1 MLKKLLLVTLAA
13 LLCPNIS
20 WAQYVAP
27 ETGKAYRILNAH
39 KNYQGMVANYKE
51 NIIEVMEKSNN
62 AYEQMWI
69 LEKAGTNSVYIKNG
83 LTGKYIQSAN
93 DFSELFKMGDTP
105 KELFISKNP
114 TDNKF
119 YNIKCS
125 ENTNRGLHAS
135 PYLEVVVWYSPSL
148 NEQIEAS
155 EWVFEDA
162 GVSLDVLA
170 EQQENFRKQQDIINN
185 TDKYNTTLAEIF
197 TDLSCS
203 ELNATY
209 ASMSDSELLEATKEL
224 PEVIQNMALKI
235 KNNTWG
241 KREKEFRVRE
251 YKPYADV
258 DEWSKI
264 LQANQYSY
272 LSNPTGIYGNAHEQ
286 LYIFVEGEIK
296 DGAFLGIEEVLGT
309 NVNGITDT
317 LKVGLNVVP
326 ISFDQSTIFVRYE
339 VNTHN
344 SGKKLADY
352 PNLKIH
358 IENGTVNGFFE
369 KGVHT
374 DADWRDITQNLAT
387 HPVIQVKG
395 ERVLYHMEKKWIT
408 ADNCCKNTI
417 TDAIGWWD
425 NMLKWD
431 HELLGW
437 DKGIYGEKFN
447 NLHCAVTRDDDHTY
461 QASTA
466 YHTLYGVRYIYKLLP
481 FETVQSNHD
490 NVWGPGHELGHTH
503 QKSIQVL
510 GSTEFSCNLFA
521 NLTMYKMGIYTSRG
535 DTLGTLV
542 NDFAEQKAWTS
553 MLGESKMRMWWQL
566 YLYFHMA
573 GHDTEF
579 YPKLFALLREDGID
593 TSPTHVQGNK
603 DILHFAEKCC
613 EAANMDLTDFF
624 RVWGFF
630 RPIHQRTDKE
640 AAQKDLTITQAMI
653 DKTLAKMASY
663 GRKAPAIEFIEDRIE
678 PISRTDGNS
687 GNKQK
692 SDYGVGECGDVG
704 QYTYY
709 VAGNIPE
716 ATGYSYTKIGKD
728 IIIEKGSGAVG
739 FKVYNGK
746 GEYKAMSNKLKF
758 TIPEELAADPGIKI
772 VAAEGDGDEVELAPY
787 ANNGE
792 QAQKTALQ
800 YAMKATD
807 YYVKYTN
814 KSGEKVGYYYEHKL
828 SRLKELKDSAQAAI
842 NNNDQ
847 STHTFGEYLTLIDEE
862 LSKVYTS
869 NSVIKVKPLNYY
881 LLQPRNNTACTL
893 NATSTKLLPLNGI
906 SKKNSNSWMFET
918 DDDSLYRM
926 KNKDGVY
933 IASMPKDNNATV
945 TTNANAAAKF
955 RIVSLGNG
963 YIYMEFDNVHGGCIG
978 YKSPNNS
985 VVGQKFT
992 SQSSWWAIK
1001 VIEDN
1006 QTDYD
1011 TNLLDSTIAVADSI
1025 IEEILDVKE
1034 LENNNYVINKN
1045 ILIKNSNFI
1054 DLAKELVSEN
1064 NSAISVF
1071 ENDAAEDYG
1080 IAAEKLQKAINSITA
1095 AYTVIPQYP
1104 SSDTNDGITWYYI
1117 KDTESNKYLSV
1128 ELSAKRYLNYV
1139 MHATTSK
1146 DEADDYMLWTF
1157 IPTGKENEY
1166 YIFNAGSGCAL
1177 FGASNIEAMGGSEAL
1192 PYTLQLDTANT
1203 AFTIGNNGKY
1213 IYGISTYPKMNNK
1226 ANYYHLEKA
1235 DKSDIALL
1243 APTNGERYG
1252 RKPYGKT
1259 ITNNSSIFA
1268 ADKKN
1273 IAFIDLK
1280 EYSDAASIIEN
1291 CKNTLGESNAVYYTS
1306 LSAESAATA
1315 GSNVVDKNNI
1325 CKVMNIN
1332 NQSAYYIPEGFTA
1345 ENITYTDENTA
1356 AEDIRPIILPFVP
1369 TNKITTAAP
1378 YKYEKVDNENTLILT
1393 YTEYTKNTP
1402 MFAIAGGES
1411 IKATAT
1417 NVIIDASSKEDITTD
1432 YLLISYVGTS
1442 HKTNTYVQAGGKKYQ
1457 KSTQAGTLAPFEM
1470 NIKALPE
1477 STNSATAIYLAYDE
1491 TTGIEAI
1498 ESDEE
1503 NKDIYDL
1510 TGRKIEKITKSGI
1523 YIIGKKKVII
1533 RNIEQ

>member
-1 MLKKLLLVTLAA
+1 MLKRLLFITLAT
-13 LLCPNIS
+13 LLCCNVA

-27 ETGKAYRILNAH
+27 ETGKAYRILNYH

-51 NIIEVMEKSNN
+51 NIIEVMEKNNN

-69 LEKAGTNSVYIKNG
+69 LEQAGTNSVYIKNG
-83 LTGKYIQSAN
+83 LTGKYIQHAN
-93 DFSELFKMGDTP
+93 DFSELFKMADTP
-105 KELFISKNP
+105 KEFFISKNP
-114 TDNKF
+114 TDNNF

-125 ENTNRGLHAS
+125 SNTNRGLHAS

-148 NEQIEAS
+148 NDQIEAS

-170 EQQENFRKQQDIINN
+170 EQQELFSKQQDIIKN
-185 TDKYNTTLAEIF
+185 TDKYNATLAEIF

-203 ELNATY
+203 ELNAAY

-241 KREKEFRVRE
+241 KREKEFRIRE

-272 LSNPTGIYGNAHEQ
+272 LSNPTGIYGNAHEL
-286 LYIFVEGEIK
+286 LYIFV
-296 DGAFLGIEEVLGT
+296 DGDIVNGASLGIEEVLGT
-309 NVNGITDT
+309 NISGITDK
-317 LKVGLNVVP
+317 LKKGLNIVP
-326 ISFDQSTIFVRYE
+326 VSFDLSTIFVRYE

-344 SGKKLADY
+344 SGKVLADY

-374 DADWRDITQNLAT
+374 DEDWRDITRNLAT

-437 DKGIYGEKFN
+437 DKGIYGVKFN

-481 FETVQSNHD
+481 FATVQSNHD

-503 QKSIQVL
+503 QRSIQVL

-579 YPKLFALLREDGID
+579 YPKLFALLREDGLD

-630 RPIHQRTDKE
+630 RPVNKRTDKE
-640 AAQKDLTITQAMI
+640 AAQKDLTVTQGMI

-663 GRKAPAIEFIEDRIE
+663 SRKAPAIEFIEDRIE
-678 PISRTDGNS
+678 TIARTDGNS

-692 SDYGVGECGDVG
+692 SDYGVGQCGDVG

-709 VAGNIPE
+709 VEGNVPE
-716 ATGYSYTKIGKD
+716 AIGYSYTKIGKD

-746 GEYKAMSNKLKF
+746 GEYMAMSNKYKF
-758 TIPEELAADPGIKI
+758 TIPEELATDPALRI

-792 QAQKTALQ
+792 NAQKAALK

-807 YYVKYTN
+807 YYVKYTD
-814 KSGEKVGYYYEHKL
+814 KTGKRVGYYYEHKVA
-828 SRLKELKDSAQAAI
+828 RLTEIKNEAQTAL
-842 NNNDQ
+842 NKNDQ
-847 STHTFGEYLTLIDEE
+847 SAHTFGEYLTMLDEE

-869 NSVIKVKPLNYY
+869 NSVIKIQPKNFYA
-881 LLQPRNNTACTL
+881 LQPKNNSSYSLTGS
-893 NATSTKLLPLNGI
+893 TSRI
-906 SKKNSNSWMFET
+906 SLSSGASTQNSKVWMFET
-918 DDDSLYRM
+918 EDDSLYRI
-926 KNKDGVY
+926 KNKNDIY
-933 IASMPKDNNATV
+933 IASISENTAPTI
-945 TTNANAAAKF
+945 TTNASEAAKF
-955 RIVSLGNG
+955 RVVSLKNG
-963 YIYMEFDNVHGGCIG
+963 YLYMERDNVHGACLG
-978 YKSPNNS
+978 YKSDNT
-985 VVGQKFT
+985 VTGKKYY
-992 SQSSWWAIK
+992 SQDSWWTIR
-1001 VIEDN
+1001 VMIDN
-1006 QTDYD
+1006 QTEYD
-1011 TNLLDSTIAVADSI
+1011 TNLLDSTIFVADSI
-1025 IEEILDVKE
+1025 MEVLLDAKE
-1034 LENNNYVINKN
+1034 LANGNYILKSN
-1045 ILIKNSNFI
+1045 ILSKVDNFI
-1054 DLAKELVSEN
+1054 DLVKELVKER
-1064 NSAISVF
+1064 NSAMNVL
-1071 ENDAAEDYG
+1071 ENAGTEDYG
-1080 IAAEKLQKAINSITA
+1080 IAAEKLLKVYNAVAA
-1095 AYTVIPQYP
+1095 AYVIIPQYP
-1104 SSDTNDGITWYYI
+1104 ANDIKEGITWYYI
-1117 KDTESNKYLSV
+1117 KQKDSEKYLSV
-1128 ELSAKRYLNYV
+1128 ELSSKNYLNYI
-1139 MHATTSK
+1139 MHTATEK
-1146 DEADDYMLWTF
+1146 DKADDYMLWAF
-1157 IPTGKENEY
+1157 IPTGGENEY

-1177 FGASNIEAMGGSEAL
+1177 FGTSNVEAMGGKEAA
-1192 PYTLQLDTANT
+1192 PYTLKLDTASI
-1203 AFTIGNNGKY
+1203 AFTISSNGKY
-1213 IYGISTYPKMNNK
+1213 IYGTSTYPKMNNSK
-1226 ANYYHLEKA
+1226 ATYYLLEEA
-1235 DKSDIALL
+1235 GESDAALL
-1243 APTNGERYG
+1243 ASTNGELHG
-1252 RKPYGKT
+1252 RKIYGKN
-1259 ITNNSSIFA
+1259 ITEECDIFA
-1268 ADKKN
+1268 ANAAN
-1273 IAFIDLK
+1273 IGFVDLK
-1280 EYSDAASIIEN
+1280 ECDNTQLVIKKCKDA
-1291 CKNTLGESNAVYYTS
+1291 LGESNTVYYTN
-1306 LSAESAATA
+1306 LDTEAAMAA
-1315 GSNVVDKNNI
+1315 GSNVVDKNYV
-1325 CKVMNIN
+1325 CQEMNIN
-1332 NQSAYYIPEGFTA
+1332 NKSAYYIPETFKA
-1345 ENITYTDENTA
+1345 ENITYTDENDE
-1356 AEDIRPIILPFVP
+1356 AENIRPIVLPFVP
-1369 TNKITTAAP
+1369 ENKITTATP
-1378 YKYEKVDNENTLILT
+1378 YKYGKVDGEYTLTLA
-1393 YTEYTKNTP
+1393 YTECAKNTP
-1402 MFAIAGGES
+1402 MFVIAGGES
-1411 IKATAT
+1411 VKATAK
-1417 NVIIDASSKEDITTD
+1417 NVTIDASSKENMATD
-1432 YLLISYVGTS
+1432 YLLMSYVQTTY
-1442 HKTNTYVQAGGKKYQ
+1442 KINTYVQAGKKYQ
-1457 KSTQAGTLAPFEM
+1457 KMTQAGTLLPFEM
-1470 NIKALPE
+1470 NIKALPG
-1477 STNSATAIYLAYDE
+1477 STNTASTIYLDYDE
-1491 TTGIEAI
+1491 TTGIEEI
-1498 ESDEE
+1498 ESDVQDET
-1503 NKDIYDL
+1503 IYDL
-1510 TGRKIEKITKSGI
+1510 TGRKVEKVTSPGV

-1533 RNIEQ
+1533 RNIK

>member
-1 MLKKLLLVTLAA
+1 MLKRLLFITLTT
-13 LLCPNIS
+13 LLCCNIA

-39 KNYQGMVANYKE
+39 KNYKGMVANYKE

-125 ENTNRGLHAS
+125 SNTNRGLHAS

-185 TDKYNTTLAEIF
+185 TDKYNTTLAKIF

-286 LYIFVEGEIK
+286 LYIFVDGDII
-296 DGAFLGIEEVLGT
+296 DGASLGIEEVLGT
-309 NVNGITDT
+309 NINGVTDK
-317 LKVGLNVVP
+317 LKKGLNIIPV
-326 ISFDQSTIFVRYE
+326 SFDLSSIFVRYE

-374 DADWRDITQNLAT
+374 DEDWVDITRNLAT

-481 FETVQSNHD
+481 FKTVQSNHD

-579 YPKLFALLREDGID
+579 YPKLFALLREDGLD
-593 TSPTHVQGNK
+593 TSPTHVQGDK

-630 RPIHQRTDKE
+630 RPVNKRTDKE
-640 AAQKDLTITQAMI
+640 AAQRDLTVTQAMI

-663 GRKAPAIEFIEDRIE
+663 SRKAPAIEFIEDRIE
-678 PISRTDGNS
+678 TIARTDGNS

-709 VAGNIPE
+709 VEGNVPE

-746 GEYKAMSNKLKF
+746 GEYMAMSNKYKF
-758 TIPEELAADPGIKI
+758 TIPEELATDPALRI

-792 QAQKTALQ
+792 DAQKKALK

-807 YYVKYTN
+807 YYVKYTD
-814 KSGEKVGYYYEHKL
+814 KTGKRVGYYYENKVA
-828 SRLKELKDSAQAAI
+828 RLTEIKNEAQTAL
-842 NNNDQ
+842 NKNDQ
-847 STHTFGEYLTLIDEE
+847 SAHTFGEYLTMLDEE
-862 LSKVYTS
+862 LSNVYTS
-869 NSVIKVKPLNYY
+869 NSVIKIQPKNFYA
-881 LLQPRNNTACTL
+881 LQPKNNTSYSLTGSTSKISL
-893 NATSTKLLPLNGI
+893 TPGTSTQN
-906 SKKNSNSWMFET
+906 SKVWMFET
-918 DDDSLYRM
+918 EDDSLYRI
-926 KNKDGVY
+926 KNKNDIY
-933 IASMPKDNNATV
+933 IASISENTAPTV
-945 TTNANAAAKF
+945 TTNANEAAKF
-955 RIVSLGNG
+955 RVVSLKNG
-963 YIYMEFDNVHGGCIG
+963 YLYMERDNVHGACLG
-978 YKSPNNS
+978 YKSDNT
-985 VVGQKFT
+985 VTGKKYY
-992 SQSSWWAIK
+992 SQDSWWTIR
-1001 VIEDN
+1001 VMIDN
-1006 QTDYD
+1006 QTEYD
-1011 TNLLDSTIAVADSI
+1011 TNLLDSTIFVADSI
-1025 IEEILDVKE
+1025 MEVLLDAKE
-1034 LENNNYVINKN
+1034 LANGNYILKSN
-1045 ILIKNSNFI
+1045 ILSKVDNFI
-1054 DLAKELVSEN
+1054 DLVKVLVKEKE
-1064 NSAISVF
+1064 SAIDVF
-1071 ENDAAEDYG
+1071 ENGNPEDYS
-1080 IAAEKLQKAINSITA
+1080 ATAEKLQNTINAVAA
-1095 AYTVIPQYP
+1095 AYVIVPQYP
-1104 SSDTNDGITWYYI
+1104 ANDINKGIAWYYI
-1117 KDTESNKYLSV
+1117 KQKDSGKYLSV
-1128 ELSAKRYLNYV
+1128 ELSSKSYLNYI
-1139 MHATTSK
+1139 MHTATPK
-1146 DEADDYMLWTF
+1146 EEADDYMLWAF
-1157 IPTGKENEY
+1157 IPTGTENEY
-1166 YIFNAGSGCAL
+1166 HIFNAGSGCAL
-1177 FGASNIEAMGGSEAL
+1177 FGTSNIEAMGGNEAA
-1192 PYTLQLDTANT
+1192 PYTLKLDTTNL
-1203 AFTIGNNGKY
+1203 AFTISSNGKY
-1213 IYGISTYPKMNNK
+1213 IYGTSTYPKMNSSK
-1226 ANYYHLEKA
+1226 TSYYQLEKA
-1235 DKSDIALL
+1235 DECDIALL
-1243 APTNGERYG
+1243 AATNGERYG
-1252 RKPYGKT
+1252 RKAYGKA
-1259 ITNNSSIFA
+1259 I
-1268 ADKKN
+1268 DKYSN
-1273 IAFIDLK
+1273 LLIAGKVYTAFVDLK
-1280 EYSDAASIIEN
+1280 EYSNAELIIEK
-1291 CKNTLGESNAVYYTS
+1291 CKEQLGESNTVYYTS
-1306 LSAESAATA
+1306 LDTESAAKA
-1315 GSNVVDKNNI
+1315 GNNVVDKNNV
-1325 CKVMNIN
+1325 CKELNISN
-1332 NQSAYYIPEGFTA
+1332 NSAYYIPESFTA
-1345 ENITYTDENTA
+1345 EKITYTDENDA
-1356 AEDIRPIILPFVP
+1356 AEEIRPIVLPFVP
-1369 TNKITTAAP
+1369 TNKLTTAAP
-1378 YKYEKVDNENTLILT
+1378 AEYGKVDGVYTLTLA
-1393 YTEYTKNTP
+1393 YTEFAKNTP
-1402 MFAIAGGES
+1402 MFVIAGGES
-1411 IKATAT
+1411 VNATAT
-1417 NVIIDASSKEDITTD
+1417 NVTVDASSKENMTTD
-1432 YLLISYVGTS
+1432 YLLTSYVGTS
-1442 HKTNTYVQAGGKKYQ
+1442 YKINTYTHTGSRYQ
-1457 KSTQAGTLAPFEM
+1457 KSTQAGTLAPFEI
-1470 NIKALPE
+1470 NIKALPG
-1477 STNSATAIYLAYDE
+1477 STITANTIYLAYDE
-1491 TTGIEAI
+1491 TTGIKEI
-1498 ESDEE
+1498 ESEEE

-1510 TGRKIEKITKSGI
+1510 TGRKIEKITSPGI
-1523 YIIGKKKVII
+1523 YIIGKKKVIV
-1533 RNIEQ
+1533 RNVE

>member
-1 MLKKLLLVTLAA
+1 MLKRYLLLALTT
-13 LLCPNIS
+13 LLCCNTA

-27 ETGKAYRILNAH
+27 ETGKVYRILNAH

-185 TDKYNTTLAEIF
+185 TDKYNVMLAEIF

-209 ASMSDSELLEATKEL
+209 ANMSDSELLEATKEL

-286 LYIFVEGEIK
+286 LYIFV
-296 DGAFLGIEEVLGT
+296 DGDIVNGASLGIEEVLGT
-309 NVNGITDT
+309 NINGVTDK
-317 LKVGLNVVP
+317 LKKGLNIVP
-326 ISFDQSTIFVRYE
+326 VSFDLSSIFVRYE

-344 SGKKLADY
+344 SGKVLADY

-374 DADWRDITQNLAT
+374 DEDWRDITRNLAT

-447 NLHCAVTRDDDHTY
+447 NLHCAITRDDDHTY

-579 YPKLFALLREDGID
+579 YPKLFALLREDGLD
-593 TSPTHVQGNK
+593 TSPTHVQGDK

-613 EAANMDLTDFF
+613 EAANMDLTNFF

-640 AAQKDLTITQAMI
+640 AAQRDLTVTQAMI

-663 GRKAPAIEFIEDRIE
+663 NRKAPAIEFIEDRIE
-678 PISRTDGNS
+678 PISRTDGNT

-692 SDYGVGECGDVG
+692 SDYGVGQCGDVG

-746 GEYKAMSNKLKF
+746 GEYMAMSNKFKF
-758 TIPEELAADPGIKI
+758 TIPEELASDPGVKI
-772 VAAEGDGDEVELAPY
+772 VAAEGDGDEVVLAPY

-792 QAQKTALQ
+792 DAQKKALK

-807 YYVKYTN
+807 FYVKYTDN
-814 KSGEKVGYYYEHKL
+814 TGKRVGYYYENKVAHLTEIKN
-828 SRLKELKDSAQAAI
+828 EAQAAL
-842 NNNDQ
+842 NKNDQ
-847 STHTFGEYLTLIDEE
+847 SAHTFGEYLTMLDEE

-869 NSVIKVKPLNYY
+869 NSVIKI
-881 LLQPRNNTACTL
+881 QPKSFYAIQPKNNTSYSLTGSTSKISVTPG
-893 NATSTKLLPLNGI
+893 TSTQN
-906 SKKNSNSWMFET
+906 SKVWMFET
-918 DDDSLYRM
+918 EDDSLYRI
-926 KNKDGVY
+926 KNKNNVY
-933 IASMPKDNNATV
+933 IATISENTAPTV
-945 TTNANAAAKF
+945 TTNASEAAKF
-955 RIVSLGNG
+955 RVVSLKNG
-963 YIYMEFDNVHGGCIG
+963 YLYIERDNVHGACLG
-978 YKSPNNS
+978 YKSDNT
-985 VVGQKFT
+985 VVGKKYD
-992 SQSSWWAIK
+992 SQDSWWTIRTM
-1001 VIEDN
+1001 IDN
-1006 QTDYD
+1006 QTEYD
-1011 TNLLDSTIAVADSI
+1011 TNLLDSTIATADSI
-1025 IEEILDVKE
+1025 IAELLDSHE
-1034 LENNNYVINKN
+1034 LNNGNHVINSN
-1045 ILIKNSNFI
+1045 ILIKESNLAE
-1054 DLAKELVSEN
+1054 LAKKLVAEN

-1071 ENDAAEDYG
+1071 ESGATEDYV
-1080 IAAEKLQKAINSITA
+1080 IAAKRLQAAIEAVTA
-1095 AYTVIPQYP
+1095 LYEVIPQYP
-1104 SSDTNDGITWYYI
+1104 SNDTNSGITWYYI
-1117 KDTESNKYLSV
+1117 KNKDKDEYLSV
-1128 ELSAKRYLNYV
+1128 ELSSKRYLNYV
-1139 MHATTSK
+1139 MHVEKSK
-1146 DEADDYMLWTF
+1146 DEADDYMLWAF

-1177 FGASNIEAMGGSEAL
+1177 FGESNIEAMGGSEAL
-1192 PYTLQLDTANT
+1192 PYTLQLDTAKI
-1203 AFTIGNNGKY
+1203 AFTIGTGGKY
-1213 IYGISTYPKMNNK
+1213 IYGTSTYPKMNNSK
-1226 ANYYHLEKA
+1226 TGYYCLEKA
-1235 DKSDIALL
+1235 FESDIALL
-1243 APTNGERYG
+1243 APTNGECYG
-1252 RKPYGKT
+1252 RILYGKT
-1259 ITNNSSIFA
+1259 VSDDSNIFVA
-1268 ADKKN
+1268 NKTST
-1273 IAFIDLK
+1273 AFVYLK
-1280 EYSDAASIIEN
+1280 ECSNATLVIEK
-1291 CKNTLGESNAVYYTS
+1291 CKDLLAESNAIYYTS
-1306 LSAESAATA
+1306 LDTESAANV
-1315 GSNVVDKNNI
+1315 GCNVVDKYNVCNEVNI
-1325 CKVMNIN
+1325 SNKSV
-1332 NQSAYYIPEGFTA
+1332 YYIPESFTA
-1345 ENITYTDENTA
+1345 EKITYTDENSS
-1356 AEDIRPIILPFVP
+1356 AEEIRPIVLPFVP
-1369 TNKITTAAP
+1369 TNAITTAAP
-1378 YKYEKVDNENTLILT
+1378 SELVKIDGVNTLMLA
-1393 YTEYTKNTP
+1393 YTEPVKNTP
-1402 MFAIAGGES
+1402 MFVITGRES
-1411 IKATAT
+1411 VNATAA
-1417 NVIIDASSKEDITTD
+1417 NVTIDVSSKEEMTTD
-1432 YLLISYVGTS
+1432 YLLASYTGTS
-1442 HKTNTYVQAGGKKYQ
+1442 YKANTYVLKNNKYS
-1457 KSTQAGTLAPFEM
+1457 KSTQAGTLAPFEI
-1470 NIKALPE
+1470 NIKALPGNINTA
-1477 STNSATAIYLAYDE
+1477 STITLTYDK
-1491 TTGIEAI
+1491 TTGIENI
-1498 ESDEE
+1498 EGDKEK
-1503 NKDIYDL
+1503 NDIYDL
-1510 TGRKIEKITKSGI
+1510 TGHKIEKIISPGI

-1533 RNIEQ
+1533 KNIEQ

>member
-1 MLKKLLLVTLAA
+1 MLKRLLFITLAS
-13 LLCPNIS
+13 LLSFNIA

-27 ETGKAYRILNAH
+27 ETGKAYRILNAN

-69 LEKAGTNSVYIKNG
+69 LEKAGANSVYIKNG
-83 LTGKYIQSAN
+83 LTGKYIQHAN
-93 DFSELFKMGDTP
+93 DFSELFKMGNTP
-105 KELFISKNP
+105 KEFFISKNP
-114 TDNKF
+114 TDNQF

-125 ENTNRGLHAS
+125 ENTNRGIHAS

-148 NEQIEAS
+148 DGKIEAS

-162 GVSLDVLA
+162 DVSLDVLA
-170 EQQENFRKQQDIINN
+170 EQQENFRKQQEIINN
-185 TDKYNTTLAEIF
+185 TDTYNATLAGIF

-209 ASMSDSELLEATKEL
+209 ANMSDSELLEATKEL

-272 LSNPTGIYGNAHEQ
+272 LSNPTGIYGNAHEL
-286 LYIFVEGEIK
+286 LYIFVDGDII
-296 DGAFLGIEEVLGT
+296 DGASLGIEEVLGT
-309 NVNGITDT
+309 NVNGITDK
-317 LKVGLNVVP
+317 LKKGLNIVP
-326 ISFDQSTIFVRYE
+326 VSFNLSTIFVRYE

-358 IENGTVNGFFE
+358 IENGIVNGFFE

-374 DADWRDITQNLAT
+374 DEDWRDITRNLAT

-437 DKGIYGEKFN
+437 DKGIYGDKFN

-481 FETVQSNHD
+481 YKTVQSNHD

-535 DTLGTLV
+535 DTIGTQSR
-542 NDFAEQKAWTS
+542 DFAEQKAWTS

-566 YLYFHMA
+566 YLYFHVA

-579 YPKLFALLREDGID
+579 YPKLFALLREDGLD

-613 EAANMDLTDFF
+613 EAANMDFTNFF

-630 RPIHQRTDKE
+630 RPVNKLTDKE
-640 AAQKDLTITQAMI
+640 AAQKDLTVTQAMI

-663 GRKAPAIEFIEDRIE
+663 SRKAPAIEFIEDRIE
-678 PISRTDGNS
+678 PIARTDGNT

-692 SDYGVGECGDVG
+692 SDYGVGQCGDVG

-739 FKVYNGK
+739 FK
-746 GEYKAMSNKLKF
+746 EYMAMSNKFKF

-772 VAAEGDGDEVELAPY
+772 VAAEGDGDEVVLAPY

-792 QAQKTALQ
+792 EAQKNALK

-807 YYVKYTN
+807 FYVKYTDKTGN
-814 KSGEKVGYYYEHKL
+814 KVGYYYENKML
-828 SRLKELKDSAQAAI
+828 RLKELKDSAQAAI
-842 NNNDQ
+842 SKNDQ
-847 STHTFGEYLTLIDEE
+847 SAHTFGEYLTLIDEE

-869 NSVIKVKPLNYY
+869 NSVIKIKPKNYY
-881 LLQPRNNTACTL
+881 TLQPKNNSSYALTGSTSKISLTAGTGTQ
-893 NATSTKLLPLNGI
+893 NTKV
-906 SKKNSNSWMFET
+906 WMFET
-918 DDDSLYRM
+918 EDDSLYRI
-926 KNKDGVY
+926 KNKNGIY
-933 IASMPKDNNATV
+933 IATISENTAPTI
-945 TTNANAAAKF
+945 TTNANEAAKF
-955 RIVSLGNG
+955 RVVSLKNG
-963 YIYMEFDNVHGGCIG
+963 YLYMERDNVHGACIG
-978 YKSPNNS
+978 YKSDNT
-985 VVGQKFT
+985 VQGKKYY
-992 SQSSWWAIK
+992 SQDSWWTIR
-1001 VIEDN
+1001 VIIDN
-1006 QTDYD
+1006 QTEYD

-1025 IEEILDVKE
+1025 IEEILDIKE
-1034 LENNNYVINKN
+1034 LEKDNYVINKN
-1045 ILIKNSNFI
+1045 IHIKNSNLI
-1054 DLAKELVSEN
+1054 NLAKELVAEN
-1064 NSAISVF
+1064 NDAISVL
-1071 ENDAAEDYG
+1071 ENDIIQDYG
-1080 IAAEKLQKAINSITA
+1080 IAAEKLQKAINAIVV
-1095 AYTVIPQYP
+1095 AYTVIPEYP
-1104 SSDTNDGITWYYI
+1104 SNDTNDGITWYYI
-1117 KDTESNKYLSV
+1117 KDVESNKYLSV
-1128 ELSAKRYLNYV
+1128 ELSAKRYLNYI
-1139 MHATTSK
+1139 MQTTTSK
-1146 DEADDYMLWTF
+1146 EEADDYMLWAF
-1157 IPTGKENEY
+1157 IPTGNENEY

-1177 FGASNIEAMGGSEAL
+1177 FGTSNIEAMGGSEAL
-1192 PYTLQLDTANT
+1192 PYTLQLDTVKT

-1213 IYGISTYPKMNNK
+1213 IYSTSNYPKMNNK
-1226 ANYYHLEKA
+1226 ADYYSLEKA
-1235 DKSDIALL
+1235 GKSNIALL

-1252 RKPYGKT
+1252 RKPYGKA
-1259 ITNNSSIFA
+1259 ITNLSSVFV
-1268 ADKKN
+1268 ADEQN
-1273 IAFIDLK
+1273 IAFVDVK
-1280 EYSDAASIIEN
+1280 EYSNAALIIEK
-1291 CKNTLGESNAVYYTS
+1291 CKNILEESNTVYYTN
-1306 LSAESAATA
+1306 LDTESAAAA
-1315 GSNVVDKNNI
+1315 GSNVVDKNNV
-1325 CKVMNIN
+1325 CKEMKIN
-1332 NQSAYYIPEGFTA
+1332 NKSAYYIPESFTA
-1345 ENITYTDENTA
+1345 ESITYTDENIA
-1356 AEDIRPIILPFVP
+1356 AEKIRPIVLPFVP
-1369 TNKITTAAP
+1369 TNKITTAVP
-1378 YKYEKVDNENTLILT
+1378 SEYGEVDNVNTLTLAHA
-1393 YTEYTKNTP
+1393 EFTKNTP
-1402 MFAIAGGES
+1402 MFVIADGES
-1411 IKATAT
+1411 INATAT
-1417 NVIIDASSKEDITTD
+1417 NVTIDASSKEDMTTD
-1432 YLLISYVGTS
+1432 YLLISYIGTS
-1442 HKTNTYVQAGGKKYQ
+1442 HKLNTYVQAGDKYQ
-1457 KSTQAGTLAPFEM
+1457 KLTQAGTLAPFEM

-1477 STNSATAIYLAYDE
+1477 STNMATTIYLAYDE

-1498 ESDEE
+1498 ESSNE

-1510 TGRKIEKITKSGI
+1510 TGRKIEKITAPGI

-1533 RNIEQ
+1533 RNLE